1 MVNAGVSGD
10 TSSGGLSRLEWL
22 LRDTVDVLVL
32 ELGGNDGLRGIPP
45 DAMHDNLAEIID
57 RTRAK
62 YPDVRIL
69 LAGMRMPPNLGQDY
83 VRAFERVYVDLAR
96 EKDVQLIPFLLE
108 GVGGIRTLNQP
119 DGVHP
124 TAEGHRLIADTVWDY
139 LRPVLEDLPFVA
151 PAA

>member
-1 MVNAGVSGD
+1 TMRKGTILFLGNSLSAGYGVRSDESFPTLIQERINDLGWRYRVVNAGVSGD

-62 YPDVRIL
+62 Y
-69 LAGMRMPPNLGQDY
+69 
-83 VRAFERVYVDLAR
+83 
-96 EKDVQLIPFLLE
+96 
-108 GVGGIRTLNQP
+108 
-119 DGVHP
+119 
-124 TAEGHRLIADTVWDY
+124 
-139 LRPVLEDLPFVA
+139 
-151 PAA
+151 